1 MLASTIVLGF
11 VLRLIFVGTNP
22 PSLYWDEASIGYEA
36 YSVSQ
41 TGMDMHGNHFLQ
53 AIFPAYGDYK
63 APVYIWLASLSVGLF
78 GPTNLAVRLPSVVA
92 GTLAI
97 IGMYYLA
104 NVLFKSKKSGLY
116 ASVVFALLP
125 SAVHFSRVG
134 FEANV
139 ALTCIIWSLVALIK
153 GFDIPKKYYFALA
166 SMLSLIAI
174 YAYFSARIV
183 IPLMV
188 ASTWVF
194 SRKNKAV
201 NLGVSIFALIF
212 ILGLI
217 PLYRSPY
224 FDAANTLR
232 LSTDNITNNTT
243 DIIKSNNLKAVD
255 RNSLASRLFHHRY
268 VYMGEEL
275 IGNMLAHFEP
285 DYLFFTGD
293 PNERHS
299 TGYAGIMLISMAP
312 LFFMG
317 LAFCLKEKPR
327 TWFFI
332 MSLWLFFLVPA
343 SVPRTIPHALRS
355 LNSLIPIALV
365 VSYGAFKMDNLLRQG
380 KIKRIVVVVCVVLIG
395 IQYAVY
401 GLLVGTFYAKKS
413 AAAWQDGYPQ
423 LGTYVATQYNN
434 YDYINIPPGDRLF
447 LYILFYGQFSP
458 SLTQHQSDVFAPVKI
473 GKMTFKPVVWKD
485 DVQGPSSSLI
495 IGAKNDFPEGV
506 KIKDEIMDSE
516 GQVQFVSVDLQNL

>member
-1 MLASTIVLGF
+1 MSRFIS
-11 VLRLIFVGTNP
+11 VGTNP

-36 YSVSQ
+36 YSISL
-41 TGMDMHGNHFLQ
+41 TGLDMHGNHFLQ

-63 APVYIWLASLSVGLF
+63 APVYIWLASLSIGLF
-78 GPTNLAVRLPSVVA
+78 GPTNVAVRLPSVVA

-104 NVLFKSKKSGLY
+104 NSLFKSKKSGLY
-116 ASVVFALLP
+116 ASVVLATLP
-125 SAVHFSRVG
+125 SAIHFSRVG

-139 ALTCIIWSLVALIK
+139 ALTCIIWSLAILIK
-153 GFDIPKKYYFALA
+153 GFDSPKKHYFAVA
-166 SMLSLIAI
+166 SILSLIAV
-174 YAYFSARIV
+174 YSYFSARIV

-188 ASTWVF
+188 ASAWFF
-194 SRKNKAV
+194 SKTGKAS
-201 NLGVSIFALIF
+201 NLGVAIFACIF

-232 LSTDNITNNTT
+232 LSTDNITNNAT

-255 RNSLASRLFHHRY
+255 NTSLTSRLVHHRY

-275 IGNMLAHFEP
+275 IRNMFAHFEP

-299 TGYAGIMLISMAP
+299 TGYAGIMLISLAP
-312 LFFMG
+312 LFFIG
-317 LAFCLKEKPR
+317 LAFCLKEKLPL
-327 TWFFI
+327 WFFI
-332 MSLWLFFLVPA
+332 MSLWLLFLVPA
-343 SVPRTIPHALRS
+343 SVPRTIPHTLRS
-355 LNSLIPIALV
+355 LNSLIPIVLV
-365 VSYGAFKMDNLLRQG
+365 VSYGALKMDNWLRQG
-380 KIKRIVVVVCVVLIG
+380 KIKRVVVLLCVTLIG
-395 IQYAVY
+395 IHYIVY

-458 SLTQHQSDVFAPVKI
+458 SLTQHQPDVLAPAKI

-485 DVQGPSSSLI
+485 DMQGPSSSLI
-495 IGAKNDFPEGV
+495 IGAKGDFPEGV
-506 KIKDEIMDSE
+506 KIKDEIKDSA
-516 GQVQFVSVDLQNL
+516 GRVQFVSVDLRNL